1 MKFLSAEAT
10 LYLYKSTVGPWM
22 ETVVT
27 SELVLLVGTCI
38 CWTTYKN
45 RYAGLLVLHL
55 LPLLNPWLI
64 AEMQPAKIF
73 SIGINVVDVHLNWL
87 NWFQFL
93 IFERSSCYSDRLQDF
108 SVNISKCYKD
118 VYINSFFPWTARL
131 WNFLPEECF
140 LLTYDLNGFV

>member
-93 IFERSSCYSDRLQDF
+93 ILERSSCYSDRLQDF
-108 SVNISKCYKD
+108 SVKISKCYKD
-118 VYINSFFPWTARL
+118 VYINSFFPRTARL

-140 LLTYDLNGFV
+140 LLTHDLNGFV